1 MPLKVLVLTNLFP
14 SAWDPARSAFNRQQ
28 FERLAALPETTVS
41 VMTAVDMRSRFRG
54 RLGDP
59 GLQFVEARDFAFI
72 YPPRIGRRW
81 HPWFWRQSLLMQHR
95 RWLRASDF
103 DCVLGSWA
111 FPDGV
116 AAAWIA
122 DWLGL
127 PYAIKV
133 HGSDLN
139 VATDLP
145 AQGEQIS
152 AALADAGAVVSVSR
166 ALADKAVS
174 LGADRARVEVLYNG
188 VDAERFRPGDKSAA
202 RARLG
207 LDDEAGSLVIGVGNL
222 KRSKGSLD
230 LLEGLAALRKTRP
243 GVRLALLGDGP
254 DRGLV
259 EQRIAALGLGDAVQ
273 MVGQVA
279 HDALPDWY
287 RAADVLCLPSHNEGV
302 PNVVLEAMAS
312 GTPVVATR
320 VGGIPEVVT
329 DFAGIL
335 VEPKDAAALAS
346 ALDAALSRSWDGA
359 SLVAHAADFR
369 WDTNVQRLRAI
380 LASLAETSSTGP
392 E

>member
-1 MPLKVLVLTNLFP
+1 MPLKILVLTNLFP

-28 FERLAALPETTVS
+28 FECLAALPETTVR
-41 VMTAVDMRSRFRG
+41 VMTAVDMRSRFAGQR
-54 RLGDP
+54 GDP
-59 GLQFVEARDFAFI
+59 ELRHVEARNFVFV

-81 HPWFWRQSLLMQHR
+81 HPWFWRQSLLAQHR

-139 VATDLP
+139 VAASLP
-145 AQGEQIS
+145 AQGKQIG
-152 AALADAGAVVSVSR
+152 AALAGAGAVVSVSK
-166 ALADKAVS
+166 ALAGKAVA
-174 LGADRARVEVLYNG
+174 LGADPARVEVLYNG
-188 VDAERFRPGDKSAA
+188 VDAERFRPGDQAAA
-202 RARLG
+202 RVRLG
-207 LDDEAGSLVIGVGNL
+207 LDPGAQLVIGVGNI

-230 LLEGLAALRKTRP
+230 LVDGLAALHRTRP
-243 GVRLALLGDGP
+243 GARLALLGDGP
-254 DRGLV
+254 DRSLV
-259 EQRIAALGLGDAVQ
+259 AQRIAALGLGDAVQ

-287 RAADVLCLPSHNEGV
+287 RAADVMCLPSHNEGV

-312 GTPVVATR
+312 GTPVVASR
-320 VGGIPEVVT
+320 VGGIPEVVPG
-329 DFAGIL
+329 FAGVL
-335 VEPKDAAALAS
+335 VPPHDTEALAAALDQVLA
-346 ALDAALSRSWDGA
+346 RTWDPDRM
-359 SLVAHAADFR
+359 VAYAGEFR
-369 WDTNVQRLRAI
+369 WDTNVRRLRAI
-380 LASLAETSSTGP
+380 LAGLADSSSAGP